1 MRSVNGVWPR
11 AAGPSPE
18 KGGARRHARGGA
30 DGGDGAEVARLVG
43 DGTLG
48 SVDFEALERAGRD
61 AALGI
66 MSRMV
71 ANRLNADRSDTRGSA
86 ACRCGADASYVD
98 RRAKTFTTVLGSMTL
113 ERAWYHCPACGRGFS
128 PRDRALG
135 LENASLSPAVRRM
148 VGIAAAEM
156 SFGHASAALRELAG
170 LEVGAKQV
178 ERHAEALGR
187 DIARDELEVVDPEP
201 PTAKTLHVGLDGT
214 GVPMRKSET
223 AGRLGKQADGSAKTR
238 EAKLVTVWSAEGRD
252 KDGSPCRDPGSG
264 SCNGAIES
272 IATRDT
278 DRVPSLFA
286 KRVLRELERR
296 CVDLVAR
303 RVVLG
308 DGAPWI
314 WNFADE
320 HLPDAV
326 QIVDVFHAKQ
336 HIFDVAKAIYGP
348 GGDLAAQWG
357 KARRDELDQRGADPV
372 IAALRQ
378 HVSACDE
385 ARKNLDYFTAERMA
399 YPTFRAKRLCVS
411 TGVVEGACKSVIGNR
426 LKRGGMHWTVDGANA
441 IIALRCA
448 IVSNR
453 FDDYWGRQAPNT

>member
-1 MRSVNGVWPR
+1 
-11 AAGPSPE
+11 
-18 KGGARRHARGGA
+18 
-30 DGGDGAEVARLVG
+30 
-43 DGTLG
+43 
-48 SVDFEALERAGRD
+48 
-61 AALGI
+61 
-66 MSRMV
+66 
-71 ANRLNADRSDTRGSA
+71 
-86 ACRCGADASYVD
+86 
-98 RRAKTFTTVLGSMTL
+98 
-113 ERAWYHCPACGRGFS
+113 
-128 PRDRALG
+128 
-135 LENASLSPAVRRM
+135 M
-148 VGIAAAEM
+148 VGIAAGEM

-187 DIARDELEVVDPEP
+187 DIARDELEVIDPEP
-201 PTAKTLHVGLDGT
+201 ATAKTLYVGLDGT

-223 AGRLGKQADGSAKTR
+223 AGRVGKQADGSAKTR
-238 EAKLVTVWSAEGRD
+238 EVKLVTVWSAEGRD

-326 QIVDVFHAKQ
+326 QIVDIFHAKQ

-378 HVSACDE
+378 HACACDE
-385 ARKNLDYFTAERMA
+385 ARKNLDYFTANRERMA
-399 YPTFRAKRLCVS
+399 YPTFAPTDCASPPASSKAPASPSSATASSAAACIGPSTAPMPSSPCDAPSSATASTTTGGVKRPTPDRS
-411 TGVVEGACKSVIGNR
+411 PQI
-426 LKRGGMHWTVDGANA
+426 
-441 IIALRCA
+441 
-448 IVSNR
+448 
-453 FDDYWGRQAPNT
+453 

>member
-1 MRSVNGVWPR
+1 MDFEVVET
-11 AAGPSPE
+11 A
-18 KGGARRHARGGA
+18 ARR
-30 DGGDGAEVARLVG
+30 L
-43 DGTLG
+43 
-48 SVDFEALERAGRD
+48 ALEAMGK
-61 AALGI
+61 AVSA
-66 MSRMV
+66 
-71 ANRLNADRSDTRGSA
+71 RLNADRSDEGEH
-86 ACRCGADASYVD
+86 RCGCAGAAVYVE
-98 RRAKTFTTVLGSMTL
+98 RREKTFTTALGSMTL

-148 VGIAAAEM
+148 VGIAAGET

-187 DIARDELEVVDPEP
+187 DIARDELEVIDPEP
-201 PTAKTLHVGLDGT
+201 ATANTLYVGLDGT

-223 AGRLGKQADGSAKTR
+223 AGRVGKQADGSAKTR
-238 EAKLVTVWSAEGRD
+238 EVKLVTVWSAERRD

-278 DRVPSLFA
+278 DRAPSLFA

-326 QIVDVFHAKQ
+326 QIVDIFHAKQ

-348 GGDLAAQWG
+348 GSDLAAQWG
-357 KARRDELDQRGADPV
+357 KTTARRTRSSAAPIPSSPLCGSMCPPATRRG
-372 IAALRQ
+372 
-378 HVSACDE
+378 
-385 ARKNLDYFTAERMA
+385 KT
-399 YPTFRAKRLCVS
+399 S
-411 TGVVEGACKSVIGNR
+411 TTSPPI
-426 LKRGGMHWTVDGANA
+426 ANA
-441 IIALRCA
+441 WPIRRSAPSDCA
-448 IVSNR
+448 SPPASSK
-453 FDDYWGRQAPNT
+453 APASPSSATASSAAACIGPSLAPMPSSPCDAPSSATASTTTGSVERPKPDRSPQI

>member
-1 MRSVNGVWPR
+1 M
-11 AAGPSPE
+11 A
-18 KGGARRHARGGA
+18 
-30 DGGDGAEVARLVG
+30 AEVARLLG
-43 DGTLG
+43 DGAPSG
-48 SVDFEALERAGRD
+48 VDFEALERACRD

-66 MSRMV
+66 MGRMV
-71 ANRLNADRSDTRGSA
+71 ANRLNADRGDTRGSA

-98 RRAKTFTTVLGSMTL
+98 RRAKTFTTALGPMTL

-148 VGIAAAEM
+148 VGIAAGEM

-187 DIARDELEVVDPEP
+187 DIARDELEVVDAEP
-201 PTAKTLHVGLDGT
+201 ATAKTLYVGLDGT

-223 AGRLGKQADGSAKTR
+223 AGRVGKQADGSAKTR
-238 EAKLVTVWSAEGRD
+238 EVKLVTVWSAEGRD
-252 KDGSPCRDPGSG
+252 KHGSPCRDPGSG

-278 DRVPSLFA
+278 DHAPSLFA

-296 CVDLVAR
+296 CVDLVAH

-326 QIVDVFHAKQ
+326 QIVDIFHAKQ

-378 HVSACDE
+378 HASACDE
-385 ARKNLDYFTAERMA
+385 ARKNLDYFTANRERMA

-448 IVSNR
+448 TVSNR
-453 FDDYWGRQAPNT
+453 FDDYWERQASPT